1 MQRQNECHT
10 WRFKL
15 IQSVSASKEVMRSRH
30 SSAWPI
36 PFYEQLRTS
45 QSGTAADPHGESSLR
60 GTEAICL
67 YSGPVGKSHTV
78 GAGQREEEG
87 KEEKKFKLTDFILYL
102 RMYLQS
108 PSICFSLF
116 KMINFQ
122 HIKKSDILTTTQ
134 KAHPHALCSSI
145 SRCP

>member
-1 MQRQNECHT
+1 
-10 WRFKL
+10 
-15 IQSVSASKEVMRSRH
+15 MRSRR

-45 QSGTAADPHGESSLR
+45 QSGTAADPHGEFSLR

-78 GAGQREEEG
+78 GAGQRKEEG
-87 KEEKKFKLTDFILYL
+87 KEGKKFKLTDFILYL

-108 PSICFSLF
+108 SSICFSLF
-116 KMINFQ
+116 EKMINFQ
-122 HIKKSDILTTTQ
+122 TTLRKSDNLVHSIKKAQQPKKHI
-134 KAHPHALCSSI
+134 HMLCASASVGVLDQHY
-145 SRCP
+145 SKMY